1 MYLHRSDRMR
11 INNNPFVGNMLKNIT
26 LPMIKDKDPNKSAID
41 SKASREIEEMKR
53 MLAEEARYQKV
64 LEAERISKKIARGEY
79 VTEAE
84 KDQVR
89 GIDAEMLKEAEEAN
103 SYRKQLNARLA
114 NAKTSGEASAILL
127 EGKVTAGKFMEKG
140 KERYGELL
148 MEAVNQSE
156 ADYHNRTLEDS
167 NSPVGVKVA
176 KIPMKQSPTINIRL

>member
-1 MYLHRSDRMR
+1 MR
-11 INNNPFVGNMLKNIT
+11 VNNNPFMGSILKNVS
-26 LPMIKDKDPNKSAID
+26 LPMIKDKEPKRDAID

-53 MLAEEARYQKV
+53 MLAEEERYQKV
-64 LEAERISKKIARGEY
+64 LEAERITKKIARGEY

-114 NAKTSGEASAILL
+114 NSKTTGEASAILL
-127 EGKVTAGKFMEKG
+127 EGKAMAGKFMENG

-156 ADYHNRTLEDS
+156 TDYNNRTLEES
-167 NSPVGVKVA
+167 TLSVGVKAA
-176 KIPMKQSPTINIRL
+176 KITMKQSSTIDIRL